1 MENELTTDTKLE
13 TQTFAN
19 RSYNVSRTAVRG
31 FVSDLEALSQAIHKR
46 LTTQQFEYPIY
57 SFNYGIDWRDLIGQG
72 SEYVRPELER
82 MIQETLLEDERIA
95 EVENFNFEFTG
106 NICRCTFDVISIFGI
121 SREGVEGNV

>member
-1 MENELTTDTKLE
+1 
-13 TQTFAN
+13 
-19 RSYNVSRTAVRG
+19 
-31 FVSDLEALSQAIHKR
+31 
-46 LTTQQFEYPIY
+46 
-57 SFNYGIDWRDLIGQG
+57 
-72 SEYVRPELER
+72 